1 MNIDLKDYFAAKA
14 MQALAVDSAGISV
27 DNIVMTSY
35 HIAEK
40 MIQHRNKLINDKY
53 INSSNQIKL
62 DNVENL

>member
-1 MNIDLKDYFAAKA
+1 MNIELKDYFAAKA
-14 MQALAVDSAGISV
+14 MQALAVDVTNVSV

-40 MIQHRNKLINDKY
+40 MIEHRNKLINDRY
-53 INSSNQIKL
+53 INRSNQIKL